1 MSIAYIF
8 VSLEHAKS
16 ISSRF
21 LLPPQHETEGVL
33 FFTRNKR
40 VVVLQVVSTSFWS
53 VVAFAGIAID
63 YLVGA
68 SAEIGHILGVGGFGY
83 YTAEP
88 TCMAPLSCCS
98 IMQQVM
104 HRPLW
109 LWRQKNMNFKWYAE
123 ICYSTKNKTYQL
135 PLILVHVYTYDI
147 SPRVWAFHLLHCFL
161 SQFRASDLVMS
172 CACFLHKVSP
182 QRQPFIVSYSAVCS

>member
-1 MSIAYIF
+1 M
-8 VSLEHAKS
+8 
-16 ISSRF
+16 
-21 LLPPQHETEGVL
+21 
-33 FFTRNKR
+33 
-40 VVVLQVVSTSFWS
+40 VLQVVSTSFWS

-123 ICYSTKNKTYQL
+123 ICYSTKKQNVSASSHSCTCIYLWYITPCVGISSAPLFSLPISRIRSGNELCLLSPQSFSAKAAFYRFLFRSLQL
-135 PLILVHVYTYDI
+135 IKFSMLATWAILESKGFPTSPVVHVEFWNKLGFT
-147 SPRVWAFHLLHCFL
+147 V
-161 SQFRASDLVMS
+161 
-172 CACFLHKVSP
+172 
-182 QRQPFIVSYSAVCS
+182 